1 VSPLRA
7 DAERTVNAIL
17 EAAEQVL
24 SADPTASMEQIAE
37 QAGVART
44 TIHRR
49 FATRE
54 ALIEALAAS
63 AVRQIEE
70 AVTAARPRTAPPLVA
85 FHQGTA
91 NILCVKLA
99 WRFAVTQISPGSPA
113 ARIQQRVIAEG
124 DLVLERLQQAGLI
137 RADID
142 LRWARRAYHGLLD
155 AAISPDETET
165 DPDLLAARIVE
176 TLLHGLGLRLCP
188 WRHGTSTG
196 TADGSRRRPG
206 S

>member
-7 DAERTVNAIL
+7 DAERTVHAIL
-17 EAAEQVL
+17 EAAERVL
-24 SADPTASMEQIAE
+24 NADPTASMEQIAE
-37 QAGVART
+37 AAGVVRT
-44 TIHRR
+44 TVHRR

-70 AVTAARPRTAPPLVA
+70 AVMAARPRTAPPLVA

-91 NILCVKLA
+91 NILGAKLA
-99 WRFAVTQISPGSPA
+99 WRFAVTQITPGSPA
-113 ARIQQRVIAEG
+113 ARIQQRIIAEG
-124 DLVLERLQQAGLI
+124 DLVLQRLQQAGLI

-142 LRWARRAYHGLLD
+142 LNWARRAYHGLID

-165 DPDLLAARIVE
+165 DPDLLATRIVD
-176 TLLHGLGLRLCP
+176 TLLHGIG
-188 WRHGTSTG
+188 
-196 TADGSRRRPG
+196 
-206 S
+206 

>member
-7 DAERTVNAIL
+7 DAERTVQAIL
-17 EAAEQVL
+17 EAAERVL
-24 SADPTASMEQIAE
+24 SADPSASMEQIAE

-49 FATRE
+49 FATRG

-70 AVTAARPRTAPPLVA
+70 AVMAGRPRTAPPLVA

-91 NILCVKLA
+91 NILGVKLA
-99 WRFAVTQISPGSPA
+99 WRFAVTQIAAGSPA
-113 ARIQQRVIAEG
+113 ARIQQRVVAEG
-124 DLVLERLQQAGLI
+124 DLVLRRLQEAGLI
-137 RADID
+137 RADVD
-142 LRWARRAYHGLLD
+142 LLWARRAYHGLLD

-165 DPDLLAARIVE
+165 DPDLLAARIVD
-176 TLLHGLGLRLCP
+176 TLLRGIG
-188 WRHGTSTG
+188 
-196 TADGSRRRPG
+196 
-206 S
+206 

>member
-1 VSPLRA
+1 
-7 DAERTVNAIL
+7 
-17 EAAEQVL
+17 
-24 SADPTASMEQIAE
+24 MEQIAA

-54 ALIEALAAS
+54 ALIETLAAA
-63 AVRQIEE
+63 AVHQIEE
-70 AVTAARPRTAPPLVA
+70 AVAAARPRTAPPLVA
-85 FHQGTA
+85 LHQGTA
-91 NILCVKLA
+91 NLLGVKLA

-124 DLVLERLQQAGLI
+124 DLVLQRLQQAGLI

-142 LRWARRAYHGLLD
+142 LMWARRAYHGLLD

-165 DPDLLAARIVE
+165 DPDLLAARIVD
-176 TLLHGLGLRLCP
+176 TLLHGLGLSADQPAGHPLP
-188 WRHGTSTG
+188 GAAGHTSQPTNG
-196 TADGSRRRPG
+196 R
-206 S
+206 